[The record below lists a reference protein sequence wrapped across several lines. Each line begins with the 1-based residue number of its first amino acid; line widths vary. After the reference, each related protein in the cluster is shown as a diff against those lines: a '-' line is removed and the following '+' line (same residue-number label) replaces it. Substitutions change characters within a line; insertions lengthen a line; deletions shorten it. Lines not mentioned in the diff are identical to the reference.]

1 MDEQGSLSS
10 YGLVEVRTSHGFAS
24 VCGLNQGAANAI
36 CEAMGYPGGSIYP
49 HSCSS
54 VGGKNMCGSK
64 GLPVALQN
72 LRCEGAED
80 SLSQCQWE
88 EPDKSCLD
96 HSKDSIVRCNS
107 SSGESEGSLRLVA
120 EDGSLNSGVGRLE
133 VLLHENWTPVCRDG
147 FTQGSASVA
156 CKSMGFSGAG
166 AGPFGCEGYGKKWC
180 GTLAPELQL
189 TCDGSE
195 KDISACRGRAG
206 SDVFCSPA
214 DSVVLQCRGAVHPKS
229 VVTSSSKSSK
239 SSKSSNIKS
248 LKSLDSFEPLESS
261 ASLIGPLWRRRRG
274 HHGHLFL

>member
-1 MDEQGSLSS
+1 
-10 YGLVEVRTSHGFAS
+10 
-24 VCGLNQGAANAI
+24 
-36 CEAMGYPGGSIYP
+36 
-49 HSCSS
+49 
-54 VGGKNMCGSK
+54 MCGSK

-72 LRCEGAED
+72 LRCEGTED

-96 HSKDSIVRCNS
+96 HSKDSMFRCNS
-107 SSGESEGSLRLVA
+107 SRESEGSLHLVD
-120 EDGSLNSGVGRLE
+120 EDGNLNSGVGRLE

-180 GTLAPELQL
+180 GTLLPELQL

-206 SDVFCSPA
+206 LDVFCSPA
-214 DSVVLQCRGAVHPKS
+214 DSVVLRCRGAVHPKS
-229 VVTSSSKSSK
+229 VVTSTSSK
-239 SSKSSNIKS
+239 IKS
-248 LKSLDSFEPLESS
+248 FKSLDSFEPIESS
-261 ASLIGPLWRRRRG
+261 TASLIGPMRWRRRRG